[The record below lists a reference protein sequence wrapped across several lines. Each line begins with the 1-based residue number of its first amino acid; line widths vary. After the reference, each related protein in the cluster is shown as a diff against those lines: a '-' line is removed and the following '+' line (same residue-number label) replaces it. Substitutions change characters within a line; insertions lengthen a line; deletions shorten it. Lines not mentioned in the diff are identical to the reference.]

1 MRAWLAYAGL
11 ALLIGVVGVAL
22 AALVGPAATVRAVM
36 FAAVLAWGVQ
46 VVAFAALVYV
56 RGDNDRFMI
65 AWLAGIVLRFAA
77 VGVVAFWVTRS
88 GVFPPSPTLVSL
100 VAFVFVMLM
109 LEPLFLR
116 KGQPTG

>member
-22 AALVGPAATVRAVM
+22 AALVAPGETVRAVL

-46 VVAFAALVYV
+46 AVAFAALAYV
-56 RGDNDRFMI
+56 RGDASRFMF
-65 AWLAGIVLRFAA
+65 AWLGGIVLRFAA

-88 GVFPPSPTLVSL
+88 EVLPPSPTLVSL
-100 VAFVFVMLM
+100 VAFVFVMLL